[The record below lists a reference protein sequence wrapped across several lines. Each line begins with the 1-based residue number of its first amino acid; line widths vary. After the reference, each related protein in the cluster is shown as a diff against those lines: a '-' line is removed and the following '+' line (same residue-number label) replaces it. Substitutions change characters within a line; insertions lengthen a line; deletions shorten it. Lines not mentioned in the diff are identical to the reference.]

1 MILDLVRHAGNGRDE
16 FLDGRSDPPQLA
28 GLPQELVEAY
38 AGQRWERVISS
49 PRLRALHTAMAL
61 ATPRGL
67 DVEADEEWEELDF
80 GDWDGRSLFDLPED
94 ALAAFHADPHAFPP
108 PNGESWGHFE
118 RRIARALDRLL
129 DDDDPVPTLVVSHGG
144 PLRMVLSQVCGLPM
158 SLCWALRIDHGTRLR
173 VWLERGEIGLVGE
186 LLAAAALSAL
196 AGHGPALPI
205 LHHTGCAG
213 RWPASPGTRRP
224 QSSSAPSGTPSS
236 ASSSASK
243 RCSCTGPDAGPAA
256 FSGCAAMRAS

>member
-28 GLPQELVEAY
+28 GLPQELVDAY
-38 AGQRWERVISS
+38 AAQPWERVISS
-49 PRLRALHTAMAL
+49 PRLRSLHTAMAL

-80 GDWDGRSLFDLPED
+80 GDWDGQSLFDLPED

-129 DDDDPVPTLVVSHGG
+129 DEDDPVPTLVVSHGG

-173 VWLERGEIGLVGE
+173 VWLERGEAGLAGE
-186 LLAAAALSAL
+186 LLELQQ
-196 AGHGPALPI
+196 P
-205 LHHTGCAG
+205 
-213 RWPASPGTRRP
+213 
-224 QSSSAPSGTPSS
+224 
-236 ASSSASK
+236 
-243 RCSCTGPDAGPAA
+243 
-256 FSGCAAMRAS
+256 